1 MKAIPIASAGGP
13 EVLELKGHCDEAG
26 LILSGLSHACYAG

>member
-13 EVLELKGHCDEAG
+13 EVLDHCDEAG